1 MSSSRILVPPSTGNV
16 IRSGHLRKLKTLK
29 KKYFV
34 LREEAPGCP
43 ACLEYYDSKKKF
55 ENRQPPKRQISL
67 HSCFN
72 INKRGDIKQKN
83 VIALYTKDEC
93 FCLVLDTEKDLG
105 DWLNSMLLLQN
116 GGQPDGEQPRPTFE
130 HVWQVTM
137 QKKGLGERKNI
148 QGPYRLCLTDS
159 AVTFYKVG
167 ANNKSDFIEFPLVS
181 IRRCGFM
188 ERIFYMEMGRSAVT
202 GGGEFWME
210 AEDNNIA
217 QNMHAAILNAMTN
230 SNTNRDEVVPRQ
242 RMRSSSANEAS
253 KPISVLP
260 RRHTGQKLLGFS
272 PLEEQRTQK
281 EQVDSLQQQNATVSA
296 PSQCCQSQSTSS
308 SNTLTAPAAGTGTGT
323 TGNATTNVNS
333 SSMNRRR
340 HSVASHPHSTNNSQS
355 VHVNTTSSSSSTT
368 TSSSSTTTTT
378 KSTTTSTTV
387 TATIATI
394 TTTTATNSHQ
404 RTLSLPLAAVAIN
417 QTQSSKRSVLRCTSG
432 RERCDSL
439 PSRARTTSVGHP
451 TPLAMV
457 HPRAIHLGSHA
468 PRPHSMYG
476 RGMSYSPPVSSMPIS
491 PASGAC
497 STDSA
502 GSSLSMDDGSENIL
516 EEGLTSR
523 YGHSLTPDEPVIL
536 EENGDDYAPWPSNQQ
551 KYSPNYKSH
560 SPSQSSYVEMYSPCG
575 SSPSRGGGV
584 YMPMSPATTAHSH
597 SRASSLVEDTGT
609 LLPDG
614 YVPMAP
620 VRDDGYVD
628 MDPSNSQNG
637 HFPDDMSGHGGSSC
651 SVTSGTPST
660 DLRFSE
666 YHLDKVTSYL
676 PAGEDLQARPIRA
689 YSVGSRPEPVNRHR
703 KNSTFRDRYEVT
715 QQDVSRVRAFSVG
728 SRSKRPEMGRL
739 LNITTAPLLPGGENS
754 STNKSNSAPLL
765 SSSWGHNSG
774 CSVNSERM
782 EDLMELDFS
791 RSHLPT
797 TLSSPPSTYS
807 QSQSYSTA
815 TDNSSYVDMSP
826 GQQTSSTTAPYVDMS
841 GINKHRNNNNNN
853 NTTTA
858 NHNHNNIHSSTSI
871 ATLRPVIT
879 TLKPVEEA
887 ESPYMKMDSGLDFW
901 PKSGSSPKQM
911 PSPLQDDYM
920 LMNGPPGG
928 TRTAPVDFPQPRRT
942 QDGYVEMSFKVR
954 PSLEQDYIN
963 MNMGASARSHQ
974 RNRNSNRKEKIR
986 SQPIAILASSKSTKT
1001 PNFLPLNGSPNSES
1015 LESTPATPPRA
1026 TPTGSTATIFP
1037 FSLNSPQS
1045 PEKPF
1050 TTEPEV
1056 SSKSS
1061 SIGDVSSAS
1070 GDYALMQP
1078 SRKISAPSHLP
1089 SSSLN
1094 KLADDSGGA
1103 TLPKLVRGNSLKKVD
1118 ANTLTRKCDGISKN
1132 VVVDKPPS
1140 PKESI
1145 SNNPMASQDVVFV
1158 PLAKRLNDLT
1168 VTRPRLV
1175 TTSPTTSPTPTG
1187 FKPVQSKPSSP
1198 KLMDETTPTPTST
1211 PTPISTPTPTQ
1222 QDSED
1227 YEKLQPGYEKLASA
1241 VEKIQASF
1249 DKASTLHY
1257 ASLDLP
1263 EVSGAP
1269 PVSPTPLQE
1278 GFKYAEIDF
1287 GRLKQN

>member
-308 SNTLTAPAAGTGTGT
+308 SNTLTG
-323 TGNATTNVNS
+323 
-333 SSMNRRR
+333 
-340 HSVASHPHSTNNSQS
+340 
-355 VHVNTTSSSSSTT
+355 
-368 TSSSSTTTTT
+368 
-378 KSTTTSTTV
+378 
-387 TATIATI
+387 
-394 TTTTATNSHQ
+394 
-404 RTLSLPLAAVAIN
+404 
-417 QTQSSKRSVLRCTSG
+417 TSG

-560 SPSQSSYVEMYSPCG
+560 SPSQVIPLCGFMLSSYVEMYSPCG